1 MKKKVEWKKLW
12 FPPINLWTVPKRKD
26 NENGVGKNIKNKTKI
41 V

>member
-26 NENGVGKNIKNKTKI
+26 NDIRKHTKKDSNKTR
-41 V
+41 